1 MARALASG
9 GEGWQVGPDIA
20 ISPPMSEADPISVPK
35 QRKPDWIRVKAP
47 TSAGFLETRKLMRR
61 LNLATVCEEAA
72 CPNIGE
78 CWTKKHATVMIL
90 GDTCTRACAFCNVKT
105 GMPGPL
111 DPHEPAHVAQAV
123 EKLGLAHVVVTSVD
137 RDDLDD
143 GGADHFAQPIRP
155 IRAPC

>member
-1 MARALASG
+1 MTEALA
-9 GEGWQVGPDIA
+9 
-20 ISPPMSEADPISVPK
+20 PIGSPK

-47 TSAGFLETRKLMRR
+47 TSTGFAETRKLMRR

-105 GMPGPL
+105 GMPL
-111 DPHEPAHVAQAV
+111 PHRRWR
-123 EKLGLAHVVVTSVD
+123 G
-137 RDDLDD
+137 
-143 GGADHFAQPIRP
+143 
-155 IRAPC
+155 